1 VSFVEMKIFNRI
13 KDFYSTMRI
22 RTKLLLLF
30 MIFGFFIAYLTFILS
45 VITAS
50 IELRS
55 AAFSTVEKLVS
66 RNSSPDVI
74 ESFIGKK
81 YNRAMI
87 SAIPFLALEGYHEGD
102 LLNIKSISFY
112 LFEPSKDAWYMI
124 FFDKNDILIKE
135 EVTDKAELFVLNEA
149 LKKKTSFKDYLYWGN
164 NDSYSLWF
172 NLTGSADR
180 NFYLLSIIVQ
190 RKGIVEIGGIFLIAG
205 SFIIFIASFLSARI
219 FSYYMAIPILK
230 LKSQASSIASGNFD
244 LRIDIRSRDEIGEL
258 SLAINTMAEE
268 IKLMIDELN
277 SRMSAISTMNK
288 IDRAVLSSLSRFS
301 LVENV
306 TAIVSELFTDLEV
319 FLAMA
324 DEDNKRYHVLVGNNL
339 ARRSESVNSFYVD
352 FEKLGEEI
360 IAGNYY
366 FYSLSHEENEDVLSE
381 LNSLFG
387 TEYFYMMN
395 IPIYI
400 EETYVASLVL
410 GREKDVP
417 FTDFETDTSIAI
429 ADQVGV
435 AMKSL
440 RYIERIES
448 LFLGILKALSK
459 TIDAKSKWT
468 YGHSERVAKYSE
480 AIARAMNLND
490 EFIHNITI
498 SASLHDIGKIGVSEN
513 ILDKR
518 GTLTSEEFGAI
529 KNHPVEGAE
538 ILEVIPGY
546 EKFISGIIYHHE
558 HYDGNGYP
566 FGLKEEEI
574 PLMGRI
580 IAVADVFDSL
590 VSDRPYRKGMSVEEA
605 KEILKQERGK
615 KLDPAIVDIILQIV

>member
-1 VSFVEMKIFNRI
+1 
-13 KDFYSTMRI
+13 
-22 RTKLLLLF
+22 
-30 MIFGFFIAYLTFILS
+30 
-45 VITAS
+45 
-50 IELRS
+50 
-55 AAFSTVEKLVS
+55 
-66 RNSSPDVI
+66 
-74 ESFIGKK
+74 
-81 YNRAMI
+81 
-87 SAIPFLALEGYHEGD
+87 
-102 LLNIKSISFY
+102 
-112 LFEPSKDAWYMI
+112 
-124 FFDKNDILIKE
+124 
-135 EVTDKAELFVLNEA
+135 
-149 LKKKTSFKDYLYWGN
+149 
-164 NDSYSLWF
+164 
-172 NLTGSADR
+172 
-180 NFYLLSIIVQ
+180 
-190 RKGIVEIGGIFLIAG
+190 
-205 SFIIFIASFLSARI
+205 
-219 FSYYMAIPILK
+219 
-230 LKSQASSIASGNFD
+230 
-244 LRIDIRSRDEIGEL
+244 
-258 SLAINTMAEE
+258 
-268 IKLMIDELN
+268 
-277 SRMSAISTMNK
+277 AISTMNK

-448 LFLGILKALSK
+448 LFLGMFLGILKALSK